1 MDKKDLKKE
10 FLMYTSLNIL
20 GMVGLSCYILADTF
34 FVSNGLGIN
43 GLTALNL
50 AIPVYSLIRG
60 VGLMLGIGGATK
72 YTIFNSQGKSKR
84 ANKIFTTTVL
94 ISFIFS
100 CLFTISAIFFSNT
113 ITTFLGAD
121 QTVFAMTKKYL
132 ITLLLFSPAFLL
144 NDIFV
149 CFTRND
155 NSPKLSMLSMLI
167 GSMCNIVLDYIFIF
181 PLNMGIFGAALATG
195 LAPIIGLLV
204 LSIHIIKKKNNFHF
218 IKIKLSIQQVKS
230 ILVLGFPSFVT
241 ELSSGIVIIVFN
253 TIILRILGN
262 IGVGAYGVV
271 ANLSLVVTAVFTGI
285 AQGIQPLLSRFYG
298 QGNVIHVK
306 KILHYALYLML
317 LLSVILYVIMFVYNK
332 QIVSLFNSENNVQLQ
347 LVAETGLR
355 LYFLALLFAGYNI
368 IMSIYFTSVEKPIPS
383 QLISL
388 LRGLFLIIPVAICLA
403 FVLKINGVWLSYP
416 LTELLVA
423 LFAAIIYF
431 KISRHEKRL

>member
-1 MDKKDLKKE
+1 MKNKSQFKE
-10 FLMYTSLNIL
+10 FARYSTLNVL
-20 GMVGLSCYILADTF
+20 GMIGLSCYILADTF
-34 FVSNGLGIN
+34 FVSRGLGRN

-50 AIPVYSLIRG
+50 AIPVYSFIHG
-60 VGLMLGIGGATK
+60 SGLMLGIGGATK
-72 YTIFNSQGKSKR
+72 YSIFKSNKESKNANTIFTNTLCLAIFLSIVFILIGIFLSKSL
-84 ANKIFTTTVL
+84 TTVL
-94 ISFIFS
+94 
-100 CLFTISAIFFSNT
+100 
-113 ITTFLGAD
+113 GAD
-121 QTVFAMTKKYL
+121 SDVFKMTNTYL
-132 ITLLLFSPAFLL
+132 KFILIFAPAFII
-144 NDIFV
+144 NDVLICFV
-149 CFTRND
+149 RND
-155 NSPKLSMLSMLI
+155 NNPNLSMYAMLI
-167 GSMCNIVLDYIFIF
+167 GSLSNIILDYIFIF

-218 IKIKLSIQQVKS
+218 IKTKLSIQQVKS

-285 AQGIQPLLSRFYG
+285 AQGIQLLLSRFYG